1 MPTQATLTE
10 RLVKRVENA
19 IRNPISSA
27 RDVRDA
33 IKDLNTCGIITY
45 KDDYDEWRKLAIY
58 VESESK
64 LLALFKNRSK
74 TAFTDTSLTCIIEQ
88 SPHMIPGY
96 VASRLFNPESVQ
108 NDTIIKYL
116 IKYPA
121 TDHPSSITA
130 INLFFAQ
137 PKTAA
142 MLLRFFEEG
151 WFTKERRS
159 IYINKNPVL
168 YKRKQQRKVL
178 LRFWIN
184 TVKKNL
190 GDWRESLYVPGSG
203 TLYKKALTSF
213 NQSYTEQP
221 S

>member
-10 RLVKRVENA
+10 RLVKRVANA
-19 IRNPISSA
+19 INNQTTSS

-33 IKDLNTCGIITY
+33 LRMLRESGIITY
-45 KDDYDEWRKLAIY
+45 KEDYDDWMKLAIH
-58 VESESK
+58 VGSESK
-64 LLALFKNRSK
+64 LLALFKK
-74 TAFTDTSLTCIIEQ
+74 KHTLTFTDTSIRCIIEQ
-88 SPHMIPGY
+88 SPHMISRY
-96 VASRLFNPESVQ
+96 VASRLFNPDLLE
-108 NDTIIKYL
+108 NDTVIKYL

-121 TDHPSSITA
+121 TEHPSSIPA

-137 PKTAA
+137 PKTAG

-151 WFTKERRS
+151 WFTKQRRS
-159 IYINKNPVL
+159 IYINNNPVL

-178 LRFWIN
+178 LRFWIS

-190 GDWRESLYVPGSG
+190 NNWRESLYVPGSG
-203 TLYKKALTSF
+203 ALYKKALTSF